1 MVYIIPVPLRCR
13 GFKKTSMM
21 KNIIIASAMLMA
33 LISSCKKNVPDNI
46 QEQVPQG
53 TVLKSGTFVSKG
65 KTTSGTARIVAGE
78 NNTVKL
84 VFENFS
90 TGNGPDV
97 RVWLSPNTTATTY
110 LELGALKAVNGTF
123 SYELNSSI
131 DYITNNRVLIWCE
144 DVNLLFGHAVLQ

>member
-1 MVYIIPVPLRCR
+1 
-13 GFKKTSMM
+13 
-21 KNIIIASAMLMA
+21 MLMA

-53 TVLKSGTFVSKG
+53 AVIKSGTFVSNG
-65 KTTSGTARIVAGE
+65 KTTSGTVRIVAGQ

-97 RVWLSPNTTATTY
+97 RVWLSPNTTADNY
-110 LELGALKAVNGTF
+110 LELGELKAVTGTF
-123 SYELNSSI
+123 SYDLNSSI
-131 DYITNNRVLIWCE
+131 DYIINNRVLIWCE